1 MAIAEA
7 LVELGADGLGEAG
20 DLAVAGAVTGG
31 GVICG
36 GVHDF
41 GSLVKLYLSTGRF

>member
-7 LVELGADGLGEAG
+7 LIEFGADGFGEAG
-20 DLAVAGAVTGG
+20 DLAVAGAVGGG
-31 GVICG
+31 GVVCG

-41 GSLVKLYLSTGRF
+41 GSLVKIIFLDG